1 MKRLLLSA
9 VVLASSTLFA
19 GEGWQTDYKAALEQA
34 AKTDRPVLLDFT
46 GSDWCGWCIK
56 LDKETFS
63 QPEFKTFAEKNLV
76 LVTVDFPNNK
86 PQSADVKKQNEELQK
101 KFELPIIGVATAA
114 IEEAVL
120 QSDLVIGAVLLDS
133 KGKEITRNVG
143 YLAGGPKGFI
153 NWVETSVK
161 K

>member
-34 AKTDRPVLLDFT
+34 AKTDKPVLLDFT

-101 KFELPIIGVATAA
+101 KFGVDGFPT
-114 IEEAVL
+114 L
-120 QSDLVIGAVLLDS
+120 VLLDS
-133 KGKEITRNVG
+133 KGKEIARNVG

-153 NWVETSVK
+153 EWVEKSVK

>member
-1 MKRLLLSA
+1 MKRLLLS
-9 VVLASSTLFA
+9 VIVLASSTLFA
-19 GEGWQTDYKAALEQA
+19 ADGWQTDYKAALEQA
-34 AKTDRPVLLDFT
+34 AKTNKPVLLDFT

-56 LDKETFS
+56 LDKETFA
-63 QPEFKTFAEKNLV
+63 QPEFQKFAEKNLV

-101 KFELPIIGVATAA
+101 KFSVDGFPTL
-114 IEEAVL
+114 
-120 QSDLVIGAVLLDS
+120 VLLDS

-143 YLAGGPKGFI
+143 YLAGGPKAFI
-153 NWVETSVK
+153 AWVEASVK

>member
-76 LVTVDFPNNK
+76 LV
-86 PQSADVKKQNEELQK
+86 KKQNEELQK
-101 KFELPIIGVATAA
+101 KFGVDGFPT
-114 IEEAVL
+114 L
-120 QSDLVIGAVLLDS
+120 VLLDS